1 MAFAALATAAVAG
14 TGYSIYNGEQAKRKQ
29 KTAANQARTDAAKA
43 AQDAD
48 VAYNRANQKA
58 PNLTALMKRNMDAGS
73 AGVGGTFLTGDKGA
87 PVASGMLGRSTL
99 LGR

>member
-14 TGYSIYNGEQAKRKQ
+14 TSYSIYNGEQAKRKQ
-29 KTAANQARTDAAKA
+29 KSAANQARIDAENA
-43 AQDAD
+43 ARMAD
-48 VAYNRANQKA
+48 RERNRANQKA
-58 PNLTALMKRNMDAGS
+58 PNLTALMKKNTDIGS
-73 AGVGGTFLTGDKGA
+73 AGVGGTFLTGSGGA